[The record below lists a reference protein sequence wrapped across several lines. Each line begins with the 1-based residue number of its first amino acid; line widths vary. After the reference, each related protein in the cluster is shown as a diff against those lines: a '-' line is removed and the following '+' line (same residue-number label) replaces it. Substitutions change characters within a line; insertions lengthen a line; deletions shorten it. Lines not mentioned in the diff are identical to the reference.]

1 MLDQGSLPLVA
12 YADSDIIQPKRLF
25 LEISIIRDE
34 LFFSFLPVLQ
44 CDFERERSSL
54 KSGASALSSLRRDV
68 SFADRAPARQSPGRW
83 TRAFGAVTTHYSRL
97 TTHHSPLTIFQPGHC
112 FLDPGF
118 HGPLGR
124 WFLLVCLG
132 DSRYPPAA

>member
-54 KSGASALSSLRRDV
+54 KPGASTVSSLRRDV
-68 SFADRAPARQSPGRW
+68 SFADRTAAQQSLGRR
-83 TRAFGAVTTHYSRL
+83 TRAFGAVTAHYSRL
-97 TTHHSPLTIFQPGHC
+97 TTHHAPLTLFQPGHC
-112 FLDPGF
+112 FLDSGF
-118 HGPLGR
+118 H
-124 WFLLVCLG
+124 
-132 DSRYPPAA
+132 